1 MELTQNDGVRTKG
14 TVEQLLAAVRGLLGS
29 VKIRRR
35 ERSLQLCE
43 TLPLGDR
50 RLLALVQCQGR
61 KYLIGATSQTI
72 SMLDCLESETARESS
87 LRQAE
92 CEREKNWR

>member
-1 MELTQNDGVRTKG
+1 MELTQNDCPGTKG
-14 TVEQLLAAVRGLLGS
+14 IAGQLLAVLRGVLGS

-61 KYLIGATSQTI
+61 KYLIGATPQTI
-72 SMLDCLESETARESS
+72 SMLDCLETGTGRETS

-92 CEREKNWR
+92 CDREKSWR